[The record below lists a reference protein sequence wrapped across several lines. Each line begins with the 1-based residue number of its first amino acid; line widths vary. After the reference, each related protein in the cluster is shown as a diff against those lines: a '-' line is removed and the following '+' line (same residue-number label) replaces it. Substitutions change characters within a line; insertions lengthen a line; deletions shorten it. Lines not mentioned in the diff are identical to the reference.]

1 MNVSKN
7 DFFGSRSG
15 GTIYSTNIY
24 INPIAKFTDDNTPYE
39 YTLYEF
45 SEFVTIQGHEFVVLL
60 IQPITRKIWPKISRY
75 SM

>member
-1 MNVSKN
+1 MFFNANTLAHKLDCWMNVSKN

-45 SEFVTIQGHEFVVLL
+45 SEFVTIQGMNLL
-60 IQPITRKIWPKISRY
+60 SY
-75 SM
+75 